1 MVEYKDDWWS
11 IYTYRKKSIIGEL
24 YVSKEAFPSIKIP
37 MKPIILDGTASY
49 GF

>member
-1 MVEYKDDWWS
+1 M
-11 IYTYRKKSIIGEL
+11 IGGLCTLIGKKSIIGEL